1 MRYIMAHS
9 SLIVRC
15 ADQQSLL
22 RASCVVSP
30 SPFQCRAHRLGPGD
44 DELYQRTTVSIMQK
58 EPGASIMIHG
68 YSTRG
73 FNIDDNKVY
82 GPCALLPPAI
92 LQWNV
97 RTGF

>member
-1 MRYIMAHS
+1 M
-9 SLIVRC
+9 
-15 ADQQSLL
+15 
-22 RASCVVSP
+22 SP